1 MATDAKTNRK
11 SSGTSRS
18 PSGSAKAAKTAV
30 EAHGTS
36 LTVPSLGAVQLPS
49 KGTLAYFAA
58 VAGLAALGLLE
69 WPVAVAVIGVGHL
82 LAQQRGNVLLEE
94 FGEGLSDA

>member
-1 MATDAKTNRK
+1 
-11 SSGTSRS
+11 
-18 PSGSAKAAKTAV
+18 
-30 EAHGTS
+30 

-69 WPVAVAVIGVGHL
+69 WPVAVAVVIGVGHL

>member
-1 MATDAKTNRK
+1 MATDARTSRK
-11 SSGTSRS
+11 SSGT
-18 PSGSAKAAKTAV
+18 SGSAKAAKTAV

-58 VAGLAALGLLE
+58 VAGLAALGLLD
-69 WPVAVAVIGVGHL
+69 WPVAVVIGVGHL

>member
-69 WPVAVAVIGVGHL
+69 WPVAVVIGVGHL

>member
-69 WPVAVAVIGVGHL
+69 WPVAVVIGVGHL

-94 FGEGLSDA
+94 FGEGLSDP

>member
-49 KGTLAYFAA
+49 KGTLAYFGA
-58 VAGLAALGLLE
+58 VAGLAAPRLARRRRHRRRAPARAAA
-69 WPVAVAVIGVGHL
+69 WQRASRGV
-82 LAQQRGNVLLEE
+82 R
-94 FGEGLSDA
+94 

>member
-58 VAGLAALGLLE
+58 VAGLAALGLLD
-69 WPVAVAVIGVGHL
+69 WPVAVVIGVGHL
-82 LAQQRGNVLLEE
+82 LAQQRGNVLLQE
-94 FGEGLSDA
+94 FGDGLSDA

>member
-1 MATDAKTNRK
+1 MATDAKTSRK

-69 WPVAVAVIGVGHL
+69 WPVVIGVGHL

-94 FGEGLSDA
+94 FGDGLSDA

>member
-18 PSGSAKAAKTAV
+18 PSGAAKAAKTAV

-58 VAGLAALGLLE
+58 VAGLAALGLLD
-69 WPVAVAVIGVGHL
+69 WPVAVVIGVGHL

>member
-1 MATDAKTNRK
+1 MATDAKTSRK

-69 WPVAVAVIGVGHL
+69 WPVAVVIGVGHL

-94 FGEGLSDA
+94 FGDGLSDA

>member
-11 SSGTSRS
+11 SSGTSQS

-69 WPVAVAVIGVGHL
+69 WPVAVVIGVGHL

>member
-58 VAGLAALGLLE
+58 VAGLAALGLLD
-69 WPVAVAVIGVGHL
+69 WPVAVVIGVGHL

>member
-58 VAGLAALGLLE
+58 VAGLAALGLLD
-69 WPVAVAVIGVGHL
+69 WPVAVVIGVGHL

-94 FGEGLSDA
+94 FGDGLSDA